1 MAATNFGLLTSEQLL
16 ARSKTLWKHARNQAF
31 ITKFL
36 GSGPGS
42 MITHV
47 TELKQS
53 EKGAR
58 AMMTL
63 LHDLEG
69 DGVAGD
75 RQLLGNE
82 EALKTNEV
90 QIRIDQIRHA
100 NRTEGRM
107 ADQKSAVE
115 FRNNSKD
122 LLAYWLADRMDQMAF
137 LALAGIGFQY
147 KNSALG
153 VARTGSDLINL
164 EFAAD
169 VSAGTDKRY
178 FRWDGTNKALVAA
191 NTAAMVAADTP
202 SYEMLVQLKAY
213 AKENYIRGIRSGS
226 GEETYH
232 VFLSPMAMAKLKM
245 ETNYMQN
252 LRYAQTRGDANELF
266 TGTSVK
272 IDGLMLHEFRHVP
285 NTRAT
290 PSGSKWGGAGT
301 IDGCAMLFCGAQ
313 ALGMADL
320 GDAGWEEE
328 KFDYNNSYGIS
339 TNKILGFL
347 KPKFH
352 TPYSGN
358 TVQDFGVIRVDV
370 TQ

>member
-1 MAATNFGLLTSEQLL
+1 MSATNFSLLTSEQLL
-16 ARSKTLWKHARNQAF
+16 ARSKELWKHARNVSF
-31 ITKFL
+31 LSKFT
-36 GSGPGS
+36 GSGAGS

-47 TELKQS
+47 TELKKTS
-53 EKGAR
+53 KGAR

-82 EALKTNEV
+82 EALKTNELF
-90 QIRIDQIRHA
+90 IRIDQIRHA

-107 ADQKSAVE
+107 AEQKSAVE

-122 LLAYWLADRMDQMAF
+122 LLGYWLGDRIDQMGF
-137 LALAGIGFQY
+137 LTLAGIDYSY

-153 VARTGSDLINL
+153 VKRVGSDLVNL

-169 VSAGTDKRY
+169 VSPATDKRY
-178 FRWDGTNKALVAA
+178 FRWDGGAKQLVTA
-191 NTAAMVAADTP
+191 NTGAMTSADTP
-202 SYEMLVQLKAY
+202 SYELLVQLKAY
-213 AKENYIRGIRSGS
+213 AKENYMRGVRNG

-232 VFLSPMAMAKLKM
+232 WFISPMAMAKLKM
-245 ETNYMQN
+245 ETNYMAN
-252 LRYAQTRGDANELF
+252 LRYAKQRGDSNELF
-266 TGTSVK
+266 TGESVK
-272 IDGLMLHEFRHVP
+272 IDGVIIHEFRHVP

-290 PSGSKWGGAGT
+290 PAGSKWGAGGNT
-301 IDGCAMLFCGAQ
+301 DGCVSLFCGAQ

-320 GDAGWEEE
+320 GEAGWDEEV
-328 KFDYNNSYGIS
+328 FDYGNSYGIS
-339 TNKILGFL
+339 TNKMFGLL

-370 TQ
+370 AQ

>member
-1 MAATNFGLLTSEQLL
+1 MNTNFGLLTSEQLL
-16 ARSKTLWKHARNQAF
+16 ARSKELWKHARNQSF
-31 ITKFL
+31 LTKFM

-47 TELKQS
+47 TELKKS

-75 RQLLGNE
+75 RQLQGNE
-82 EALKTNEV
+82 EALKTNEI

-100 NRTEGRM
+100 NRTEGKM

-122 LLAYWLADRMDQMAF
+122 LLAYWLGDRIDQMGF
-137 LALAGIGFQY
+137 LTLAGIDYSY

-153 VARTGSDLINL
+153 VKRVGSDLVNL

-169 VSAGTDKRY
+169 VTAGTSQRY

-202 SYEMLVQLKAY
+202 SYEMLVQLKAF
-213 AKENYIRGIRSGS
+213 AKENYIRGVRSDN

-232 VFLSPMAMAKLKM
+232 WFISPMAMAKLKM
-245 ETNYMQN
+245 EANYMAN
-252 LRYAQTRGDANELF
+252 LRYAQQRGDGNSLF

-272 IDGLMLHEFRHVP
+272 IDNVMIHEFRHVP
-285 NTRAT
+285 NTRGT

-301 IDGCAMLFCGAQ
+301 IDGCASLFCGAQ
-313 ALGMADL
+313 ALGVADL
-320 GDAGWEEE
+320 GAAGWEEE
-328 KFDYNNSYGIS
+328 NFDYKNSYGIS
-339 TNKILGFL
+339 TNKILGML

-352 TPYSGN
+352 TPYSGS
-358 TVQDFGVIRVDV
+358 TVQDFGVIRVDI